1 MLANAINLLTQGM
14 TFMGGALI
22 VFGLI
27 NLGMTIKDGMQGG
40 GGQLSGAI
48 DMMIGGAII
57 IGASVYFGSLD
68 ISWAG

>member
-27 NLGMTIKDGMQGG
+27 NLGMTIKDGMQSG

-48 DMMIGGAII
+48 AMMIGGAII